1 MEACS
6 MQKTF
11 GFALVLIGLSVGL
24 FAGVFIMLQTTQNPQ
39 PEAEG
44 TVTIVDIGGKFVDDG
59 VSELEIALMHDF
71 TDRTLKGNVRVT
83 QEGRQWTGEVDW
95 HYSGYGQCKIYCDS
109 LQKDKDI
116 RVQYIDDYQGA
127 KYLDRVVEWNDL
139 CSSLTFTFMATEQL
153 DVQGATFGG
162 TSGDALNTITLSVQ
176 NTGTADLTVDK
187 YKLGVGGTQHDI
199 PDVVVPQGATAS
211 VTLTTGAD
219 GQPWSSGTT
228 YDIYVITSTG
238 KQFPYRATAP

>member
-1 MEACS
+1 

-39 PEAEG
+39 TGTEG
-44 TVTIVDIGGKFVDDG
+44 RVTLMDVSCEFSNDEDPALEIVLENDFVDR
-59 VSELEIALMHDF
+59 A
-71 TDRTLKGNVRVT
+71 LKGNVTVF
-83 QEGRQWTGEVDW
+83 QDGKQWTGEVDW
-95 HYSGYGQCKIYCDS
+95 HYSGYGLVRIYCKS
-109 LQKDKDI
+109 LQEDQDLRI
-116 RVQYIDDYQGA
+116 QYIDDYQGA
-127 KYLDRVVEWNDL
+127 TYLNRIVEWNDVNVGY
-139 CSSLTFTFMATEQL
+139 TFRFMATEQL
-153 DVQGATFGG
+153 DIQGATFGG